1 MHSFR
6 YVQGRLHCESVDLE
20 TLAAQHGTPLYVYSK
35 ETITDHFTRLD
46 SSLDTLDHLIC
57 YAVKANSNL
66 AILNTIAE
74 LGGGFDIVSGG
85 ELFRVLQ
92 AGGKA
97 QPGMLAALR
106 NIRLHVDRADAIE
119 GPLAITADRRLLQT
133 DGSLYDFEVR
143 GAGRLLCEGRI
154 AIAAA

>member
-1 MHSFR
+1 MTPI
-6 YVQGRLHCESVDLE
+6 GRDQLRELMPHAGDMCLLDEVRDYSPDHIVCTTTTHRDPRHPLRSA
-20 TLAAQHGTPLYVYSK
+20 TGLAALHLVEYAAQAMAAHG
-35 ETITDHFTRLD
+35 
-46 SSLDTLDHLIC
+46 
-57 YAVKANSNL
+57 A
-66 AILNTIAE
+66 
-74 LGGGFDIVSGG
+74 
-85 ELFRVLQ
+85 LQ

-119 GPLAITADRRLLQT
+119 GPLAITAHRRLLQT

-154 AIAAA
+154 AIASA

>member
-1 MHSFR
+1 MRIDVANFIPH
-6 YVQGRLHCESVDLE
+6 QGAMCLLDGIEDWSEDRIVCRATSHRRPDHPLRDEHGLRATCAVEY
-20 TLAAQHGTPLYVYSK
+20 AAQAMAAHG
-35 ETITDHFTRLD
+35 
-46 SSLDTLDHLIC
+46 
-57 YAVKANSNL
+57 A
-66 AILNTIAE
+66 
-74 LGGGFDIVSGG
+74 
-85 ELFRVLQ
+85 LQ